1 MSAKIPPARRF
12 PKRLS
17 QQELKDK
24 TTKYM
29 NDNGADNH
37 YKAQYYLEAANLV
50 VGMKDPKFFT
60 LQPNTHHTDY
70 KNQAW
75 NIVYQLVLQFLE
87 ENNMKLTIDT
97 ITKECGS
104 AGLPKNDSDIGSVDD
119 YMERLLDISES
130 LASKQ
135 FQARVAEWKAE
146 DAKGLQK

>member
-1 MSAKIPPARRF
+1 
-12 PKRLS
+12 
-17 QQELKDK
+17 
-24 TTKYM
+24 
-29 NDNGADNH
+29 
-37 YKAQYYLEAANLV
+37 
-50 VGMKDPKFFT
+50 
-60 LQPNTHHTDY
+60 
-70 KNQAW
+70 
-75 NIVYQLVLQFLE
+75 
-87 ENNMKLTIDT
+87 MKLTIDT